1 MWKRNDHSDPSAPRA
16 RTGLA
21 GMTLAVL
28 LALPMMALN
37 AAPAS
42 ADPFQT
48 RGFNDARV
56 SASIRPCFGMLLG
69 PEMHTCGYRHEGP
82 RYGYYGG
89 GVGGRYDASV
99 DCDRAHPGYV
109 EEVAAR
115 IRDGGVLYLK
125 AHTRS
130 CVVSLT
136 INRSITIVGEGYGAN
151 QIPVIV
157 APDDEACIT
166 VKPSATRVIL
176 KNLYIS
182 SPRGD
187 ESDCIVS
194 TNSEVT
200 IQGTEIRYQGNQS
213 AIRANGGRI
222 NLIEG
227 SHVIAKTRTYAVNVS
242 KVSLLA
248 EDSEIASTV
257 SGIRADLTGDSQ
269 IHGVTLQQLADWHGF
284 DRGKGGAGLDIK
296 MVDSDAI
303 VNLSDLTIA
312 FFPDGVLLDGGGE
325 GLLSHSLIR
334 GATHGVTSWLER
346 TRIIENTIIADEI
359 GVEVKQGTTYIG
371 RNEIAGVSTAGLYAA
386 AGKGAI
392 RAVDNKVD
400 PSSRGCE
407 ALQWGAID
415 PAERHCTPWYRGSD
429 FDVPGDA
436 ADQYMFDH
444 FWPSTYY
451 ESIAPHP
458 TAKDGPAAP
467 LAAAAP
473 AGADTAPTALPAPL
487 KPAPDVTT
495 AVMAGGKVGVK
506 SKDAG
511 KIVSVH

>member
-1 MWKRNDHSDPSAPRA
+1 MNAIFAAPGYGDGLGNESMWKRNDHSDPSAPPA
-16 RTGLA
+16 RSGLV
-21 GMTLAVL
+21 GMGLAVL
-28 LALPMMALN
+28 MALPLTAL
-37 AAPAS
+37 ASHAS

-82 RYGYYGG
+82 RYGYYNSGG
-89 GVGGRYDASV
+89 IGGGRYDATV

-109 EEVAAR
+109 EEVAAH

-125 AHTRS
+125 AHERS
-130 CVVSLT
+130 CVVSLV
-136 INRSITIVGEGYGAN
+136 INRSITIIGQGYGPN

-157 APDDEACIT
+157 APDGESCISI
-166 VKPSATRVIL
+166 KPSAQRVIL
-176 KNLYIS
+176 KDLYIS

-187 ESDCIVS
+187 DSDCVVS

-200 IQGTEIRYQGNQS
+200 VQGTEIRYQGNQA
-213 AIRANGGRI
+213 AIHANGGRL

-227 SHVIAKTRTYAVNVS
+227 SHIIAKTRGFAVTLS
-242 KVSLLA
+242 KVTLLA

-257 SGIRADLTGDSQ
+257 SGIRADLNGDSD

-284 DRGKGGAGLDIK
+284 DRGNGGKGLDLKLIDG
-296 MVDSDAI
+296 DSI
-303 VNLSDLTIA
+303 VNLSDLTIN
-312 FFPDGVLLDGGGE
+312 FFPDGVLLDGNGE

-334 GATHGVTSWLER
+334 GADHGVTSWLER

-371 RNEIAGVSTAGLYAA
+371 RNEIAGVRTAGLYAA

-400 PSSRGCE
+400 PAGRGCE
-407 ALQWGAID
+407 ALQWGEID
-415 PAERHCTPWYRGSD
+415 PAERHCTPWYKNSE

-451 ESIAPHP
+451 QSIAP
-458 TAKDGPAAP
+458 KP
-467 LAAAAP
+467 LASADPAAAP
-473 AGADTAPTALPAPL
+473 AGAAPPPPSAAPGDT
-487 KPAPDVTT
+487 
-495 AVMAGGKVGVK
+495 GK
-506 SKDAG
+506 
-511 KIVSVH
+511 

>member
-1 MWKRNDHSDPSAPRA
+1 MWKRNDHSDPSAPRGLTA
-16 RTGLA
+16 LA
-21 GMTLAVL
+21 GMGLAVCLAAPL
-28 LALPMMALN
+28 LALSTQ
-37 AAPAS
+37 AS

-89 GVGGRYDASV
+89 GGIGRYDATI

-109 EEVAAR
+109 EEVAAG
-115 IRDGGVLYLK
+115 IRNGGVLYLK

-130 CVVSLT
+130 CVASLV
-136 INRSITIVGEGYGAN
+136 INHSITIIGEGYNGA
-151 QIPVIV
+151 QIPALV
-157 APDDEACIT
+157 APDGEPCVTI
-166 VKPSATRVIL
+166 KPSAERVIL

-182 SPRGD
+182 SPRG
-187 ESDCIVS
+187 EQSDCIVS

-200 IQGTEIRYQGNQS
+200 VQGSEIRYQGDQ
-213 AIRANGGRI
+213 AALHANGGRVNI
-222 NLIEG
+222 IEG
-227 SHVIAKTRTYAVNVS
+227 SHIIAKTRSYAITVS

-257 SGIRADLTGDSQ
+257 SGIRADLNGDSD

-284 DRGKGGAGLDIK
+284 ERGQGGSGLDIK
-296 MVDSDAI
+296 LIDSDAI

-325 GLLSHSLIR
+325 GLLAHSLIR
-334 GATHGVTSWLER
+334 GADHGVTSWLDR
-346 TRIIENTIIADEI
+346 TRIVENTILADEI

-371 RNEIAGVSTAGLYAA
+371 RNEIAGVRTAGLYAA

-400 PSSRGCE
+400 PSGRGCE
-407 ALQWGAID
+407 ALQWGDID
-415 PAERHCTPWYRGSD
+415 PSERHCTPWYRGSE

-436 ADQYMFDH
+436 SGQYMFDH

-451 ESIAPHP
+451 DSIAPK
-458 TAKDGPAAP
+458 T
-467 LAAAAP
+467 AAP
-473 AGADTAPTALPAPL
+473 APTQADPNGAPPADAAPAPMA
-487 KPAPDVTT
+487 PAPAPGD
-495 AVMAGGKVGVK
+495 MPPPPSG
-506 SKDAG
+506 S
-511 KIVSVH
+511 

>member
-1 MWKRNDHSDPSAPRA
+1 MWKRNDHSDPSIQPARA
-16 RTGLA
+16 GLA
-21 GMTLAVL
+21 GMGLAVL
-28 LALPMMALN
+28 LALPVTMMATH
-37 AAPAS
+37 AS
-42 ADPFQT
+42 ADPFRE

-69 PEMHTCGYRHEGP
+69 PEMHTCGYHHYGS
-82 RYGYYGG
+82 RYGYH
-89 GVGGRYDASV
+89 VEGGRYDASV

-109 EEVAAR
+109 EQVAAG
-115 IRDGGVLYLK
+115 IREGGVLYLK
-125 AHTRS
+125 AHERS

-136 INRSITIVGEGYGAN
+136 INRSITIIGEGYGGS

-157 APDDEACIT
+157 APDGESCIT
-166 VKPSATRVIL
+166 IKPSAQRVIL

-187 ESDCIVS
+187 ESDCVVS

-200 IQGTEIRYQGNQS
+200 LQGSEIRYQGNQA
-213 AIRANGGRI
+213 AIHANGGRVNI
-222 NLIEG
+222 IEG
-227 SHVIAKTRTYAVNVS
+227 SHIIAKTRGYAVTMS
-242 KVSLLA
+242 KVTLLA

-284 DRGKGGAGLDIK
+284 DRGKGGSGLDIK
-296 MVDSDAI
+296 VVDSDAI
-303 VNLSDLTIA
+303 VNLSDLTVA

-334 GATHGVTSWLER
+334 GANHGVTSWLER
-346 TRIIENTIIADEI
+346 SRIIENTIIADEI

-371 RNEIAGVSTAGLYAA
+371 RNEIAGVRTAGLYAA

-400 PSSRGCE
+400 PGRGCE

-415 PAERHCTPWYRGSD
+415 PAERRCTPWYRGSE

-436 ADQYMFDH
+436 TDQYMFDH

-451 ESIAPHP
+451 ESIAPRQA
-458 TAKDGPAAP
+458 AKAGPDAAP
-467 LAAAAP
+467 QTTAP
-473 AGADTAPTALPAPL
+473 APVAPPAMA
-487 KPAPDVTT
+487 KAPD
-495 AVMAGGKVGVK
+495 GHSG
-506 SKDAG
+506 S
-511 KIVSVH
+511 